1 MHSVFVLKSL
11 GGGVLGEVL
20 EEGFEDFI
28 AVFDILFTCDQLDGK
43 FVLGDFVL
51 LDCHKLLLFEVI

>member
-1 MHSVFVLKSL
+1 MDSVFVLKSL

-28 AVFDILFTCDQLDGK
+28 AVFDVLFTCDELDG
-43 FVLGDFVL
+43 
-51 LDCHKLLLFEVI
+51 